1 MPIVIPTADELA
13 RMDARQ
19 RAAWNRRLNRVRR
32 EVENSRTAA
41 ETGGQVRRQAD
52 LWFRM
57 YGEDPDAQA
66 NRARLLDALS

>member
-19 RAAWNRRLNRVRR
+19 RAAWNRRLNRVRQ
-32 EVENSRTAA
+32 EIEDSRA
-41 ETGGQVRRQAD
+41 ETGGQIRRQAD
-52 LWFRM
+52 LWFRV
-57 YGEDPDAQA
+57 YGQDPDADG